1 MMSDL
6 EKRLNQ
12 TKKAIV
18 LSFVN
23 MGLLFILFFV
33 FLFLIYPL
41 LADKAVLAVGTIIIL
56 VLLIIAILAI
66 SIAELVYRIILTI
79 YGFELENKTSG
90 ILLAVGFVVGI
101 VGIVGL
107 FFLANEIKKLQAKI
121 KDKDPIEVVENE

>member
-1 MMSDL
+1 MSDL

-121 KDKDPIEVVENE
+121 KDKEPTDVVDNE

>member
-1 MMSDL
+1 MSDL

-23 MGLLFILFFV
+23 IGLGFILFFV
-33 FLFLIYPL
+33 FLFLVYPL

-79 YGFELENKTSG
+79 YAFELENKTSG

-107 FFLANEIKKLQAKI
+107 FFLASEIKKLQAKI
-121 KDKDPIEVVENE
+121 KDKEPAEVVENE